1 MTIEEI
7 LVAMGYAEGGMVET
21 PAQEAIADTVQNPNA
36 ARMLDMDLANLAVM
50 NQQPQRMSKGGLGR
64 KVGNK
69 ILPKAERDVNLS
81 QEKQFDISHFDPT
94 IIQRVKKDFG
104 DMSKLSDAEY
114 QQALAERA
122 NQYRIESILSKQ
134 GFDTSGYSNLSG
146 SSYHNRMVGTEYDPK
161 YGWIE
166 KDTHQ
171 VRLSNHPDYHPP
183 IDEDIKQ
190 RFNINHAIKP
200 STWEDYHIYP
210 SMTDEQVHKILSGLD
225 IPKEP
230 DINKAQGGAVK
241 MAEGGEVDQAE
252 LDRMRLE
259 LNSPVIQATPQTF
272 TQRAIGTLGGY
283 MNQAGEFVSEAIK
296 PLEERNPVKHFLAD
310 MFLAGSLK
318 GAGTALQD
326 YTKTS
331 RDYTEDNPYKR
342 APITGSGQTMSLDP
356 RMLDVIGFA
365 NPVARVGIKGVR
377 AGAKAV
383 TPFAKDVG
391 EMASE
396 MYMLGKIP
404 GTIKP
409 ALYVSDSS
417 TKKINDKIPTEDRA
431 QLEEF
436 KRKAKHNEQLRNE
449 YLKEYHQSELADILP
464 YDKWLEQKG
473 KKKMSI
479 GGKMSN
485 DAMRNELT
493 KAK

>member
-1 MTIEEI
+1 
-7 LVAMGYAEGGMVET
+7 
-21 PAQEAIADTVQNPNA
+21 
-36 ARMLDMDLANLAVM
+36 
-50 NQQPQRMSKGGLGR
+50 
-64 KVGNK
+64 
-69 ILPKAERDVNLS
+69 
-81 QEKQFDISHFDPT
+81 
-94 IIQRVKKDFG
+94 
-104 DMSKLSDAEY
+104 
-114 QQALAERA
+114 
-122 NQYRIESILSKQ
+122 
-134 GFDTSGYSNLSG
+134 
-146 SSYHNRMVGTEYDPK
+146 
-161 YGWIE
+161 
-166 KDTHQ
+166 
-171 VRLSNHPDYHPP
+171 
-183 IDEDIKQ
+183 
-190 RFNINHAIKP
+190 
-200 STWEDYHIYP
+200 
-210 SMTDEQVHKILSGLD
+210 
-225 IPKEP
+225 
-230 DINKAQGGAVK
+230 
-241 MAEGGEVDQAE
+241 
-252 LDRMRLE
+252 
-259 LNSPVIQATPQTF
+259 
-272 TQRAIGTLGGY
+272 
-283 MNQAGEFVSEAIK
+283 
-296 PLEERNPVKHFLAD
+296 
-310 MFLAGSLK
+310 
-318 GAGTALQD
+318 
-326 YTKTS
+326 
-331 RDYTEDNPYKR
+331 
-342 APITGSGQTMSLDP
+342 
-356 RMLDVIGFA
+356 MLDVIGFA